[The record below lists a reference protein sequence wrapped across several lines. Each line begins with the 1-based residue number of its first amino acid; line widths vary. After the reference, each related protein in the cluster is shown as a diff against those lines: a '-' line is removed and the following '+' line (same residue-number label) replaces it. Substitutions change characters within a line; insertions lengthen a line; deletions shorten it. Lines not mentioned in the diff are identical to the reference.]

1 MKPKLFFIIKYIV
14 ITWAAAFALSCT
26 KDATIPDVSG
36 NDKPVTIRF
45 ALSGAGDS
53 PRTYGMPAEENAIN
67 TIDVLS
73 FVVDPVYPN
82 DMSKGSFFYRAVTTY
97 VPGQN
102 SFNAVLYEYPQNQT
116 LVILVNSRAV
126 LQSANLALGESK
138 ASVMAKLVEAQ
149 STAFDPAA
157 MTQIPMWGHI
167 PNQSINAFYTTP
179 GIVQLVRMLAR
190 INIVN
195 NEADFNL
202 QTAYLYNP
210 REKGA
215 YMPDNWDGTNNTV
228 LTPTQPAGAVMPVG
242 SYFMYNT
249 AINGFSDKIYTFEAD
264 NRVESAVSRLNSTCV
279 IVGGDYTDGT
289 GTYPCF
295 YRIDL
300 KIPGTETY
308 YNILRNHSYNI
319 TIDQISEP
327 GTDTPEE
334 AYQGLTYIKAT
345 VEDWTDMGSS
355 VNVDGPNHLYVSQN
369 LVFFDL
375 GAQGSANTENKI
387 TIESTDGW
395 QITDYPSWAVPGQLA
410 GVAGTPATVS
420 LNAESSSVNR
430 QGSMKIVSGNLTYN
444 VNILQ
449 AACGMN
455 GFPLRQKI
463 GNNMYRTYQYGT
475 ACWMV
480 ENSREGVSSAQMFN
494 NDPGKTNGYY
504 YTYVQAFNPVNG
516 PCPAGWSLPSAA
528 QWTLLQNATLA
539 DPTVAGKWWLGTTGL
554 LNGGYAGYYQ
564 NDYNWIEWGESGVWW
579 IQGATRPYVVSYY
592 GSQSYINFP
601 TGEADYL
608 FSVRCIKN

>member
-1 MKPKLFFIIKYIV
+1 MKSKRLFVIKYIIIMWTAV
-14 ITWAAAFALSCT
+14 VALSCT
-26 KDATIPDVSG
+26 QEEPFANPSG
-36 NDKPVTIRF
+36 KDKPVTIRF

-53 PRTYGMPAEENAIN
+53 PRTYGMPADEDAIN

-82 DMSKGSFFYRAVTTY
+82 DMSKGSFFYRAVTNY

-102 SFNAVLYEYPQNQT
+102 SFNAVLYEYTQNQT

-126 LQSANLALGESK
+126 LQSTNIALGESK

-167 PNQSINAFYTTP
+167 PNQAIDASYATP
-179 GIVQLVRMLAR
+179 DIVQLVRMLAR
-190 INIVN
+190 INIAN
-195 NEADFNL
+195 NESDFDL

-210 REKGA
+210 RKKGA

-264 NRVESAVSRLNSTCV
+264 NRVQSAVSYLNSTCV
-279 IVGGDYTDGT
+279 IVGGDYTDAT

-319 TIDQISEP
+319 TINKVSEP

-355 VNVDGPNHLYVSQN
+355 VNVDGPNIY
-369 LVFFDL
+369 
-375 GAQGSANTENKI
+375 
-387 TIESTDGW
+387 
-395 QITDYPSWAVPGQLA
+395 
-410 GVAGTPATVS
+410 
-420 LNAESSSVNR
+420 
-430 QGSMKIVSGNLTYN
+430 
-444 VNILQ
+444 
-449 AACGMN
+449 
-455 GFPLRQKI
+455 
-463 GNNMYRTYQYGT
+463 MYRRILFFSTWERRGLQIP
-475 ACWMV
+475 
-480 ENSREGVSSAQMFN
+480 RIR
-494 NDPGKTNGYY
+494 
-504 YTYVQAFNPVNG
+504 
-516 PCPAGWSLPSAA
+516 LPSSR
-528 QWTLLQNATLA
+528 
-539 DPTVAGKWWLGTTGL
+539 PTAGKLRT
-554 LNGGYAGYYQ
+554 
-564 NDYNWIEWGESGVWW
+564 
-579 IQGATRPYVVSYY
+579 TRPGPS
-592 GSQSYINFP
+592 P
-601 TGEADYL
+601 T
-608 FSVRCIKN
+608 N